1 MLDGIVEI
9 PLSGQSISLAPQGAA
24 EQSST
29 LALCQFVAGPE
40 NSLVPVAVQ
49 AVLDPMAIT
58 YWPLVLY
65 GPSGSGKSHLA
76 LGLAAAWKAQ
86 FTRQAVVVS
95 TALDFAR
102 ELAEAI
108 ETKTTA
114 DFSQR
119 YRRAVLLVLEDI
131 QHLSGRDTAQEEL
144 VHILDSLADAQARV
158 VLTSQVAPGLLPGFL
173 PALQSRLVA
182 GLAVPLALPSR
193 EVRVAI
199 LQRLAVDRGMNVPDA
214 VLEVLAEGLE
224 GGVPDMVGAFGQL
237 EVAAR
242 SQQVAI
248 DATLARQ
255 YLAERTLARQPSLR
269 DIAVRTARHFSL
281 KLADLRS
288 PTRRRAVVTARGVA
302 MYLARTLTTNS
313 LDEIGR
319 YFGGRDHTTVAHG
332 CRKTEELLA
341 TEPAIRMAVEQLQ
354 AKL

>member
-9 PLSGQSISLAPQGAA
+9 PLSGQSISLAPHGAA
-24 EQSST
+24 EQPPA

-40 NSLVPVAVQ
+40 NALVPVAVQ
-49 AVLDPMAIT
+49 AVLDPLAAS

-76 LGLAAAWKAQ
+76 LGLATAWKAQ
-86 FTRQAVVVS
+86 FSRQPVVVT

-102 ELAEAI
+102 ELADAI
-108 ETKTTA
+108 ETKTTD
-114 DFSQR
+114 DFGGR
-119 YRRAVLLVLEDI
+119 YRQAALLVLEDI

-144 VHILDSLADAQARV
+144 IHVLDALADAQARV
-158 VLTSQVAPGLLPGFL
+158 VVTSQVALGLLSGLL
-173 PALQSRLVA
+173 PALQSRLMQ

-193 EVRVAI
+193 EARVAI
-199 LQRLAVDRGMNVPDA
+199 LQRLAMDRGVSVPDA
-214 VLEVLAEGLE
+214 VLEVLAEGLD
-224 GGVPDMVGAFGQL
+224 GGVPDMVGAFGHL
-237 EVAAR
+237 ELAAR
-242 SQQVAI
+242 SQRVPI
-248 DATLARQ
+248 DASLARQ
-255 YLAERTLARQPSLR
+255 YLAQRTTERQPSLR
-269 DIAVRTARHFSL
+269 DIALLTARHFSL

-288 PTRRRAVVTARGVA
+288 SSRRRAVVTARGVA
-302 MYLARTLTTNS
+302 MYLARTLTANS

-354 AKL
+354 GKL